1 MAKSSIQGLLKT
13 IGPGILFAGAAIG
26 GSHLIQSTRAG
37 ANYGFDLLII
47 VVLVNLFKYPFFEF
61 GHRYA
66 HATGKNLID
75 GYRQI
80 GLWAVSLFFIMLA
93 VLNIVNVAAVCFVT
107 ASLLEYT
114 ISLLFSVVVDHD
126 ILTPMLLVA
135 VTAVSIIGKYK
146 ALDLIVK
153 IMIVVLSISTLAAFI
168 LAASNGMQAIEGYQ
182 HKEIL
187 TGAGVM
193 FIIALMGW
201 MPSPI
206 ELSVWTSIWSN
217 EKKALTGYKPKW
229 RETMTDFHIGYVG
242 TTIMAILFLG
252 LGAFVM
258 YGQNIEFAQSG
269 VKFSEQLISVYGKT
283 LGQWSAP
290 LIAIVALVTM
300 LSTSFTCMDAYPK
313 SVDLSLKNIFNSF
326 KSFGNKSY
334 YTIQLITIVSAYFII
349 ELFIEDMKGMLDVA
363 TVISFLA
370 APVFAVLNFAVV
382 RRKDFPIEYRPKQWL
397 VTLSW
402 LGIIF
407 LSGFSILYLLTRY
420 GVLEY

>member
-1 MAKSSIQGLLKT
+1 
-13 IGPGILFAGAAIG
+13 
-26 GSHLIQSTRAG
+26 
-37 ANYGFDLLII
+37 
-47 VVLVNLFKYPFFEF
+47 
-61 GHRYA
+61 
-66 HATGKNLID
+66 
-75 GYRQI
+75 
-80 GLWAVSLFFIMLA
+80 
-93 VLNIVNVAAVCFVT
+93 
-107 ASLLEYT
+107 
-114 ISLLFSVVVDHD
+114 
-126 ILTPMLLVA
+126 
-135 VTAVSIIGKYK
+135 
-146 ALDLIVK
+146 
-153 IMIVVLSISTLAAFI
+153 
-168 LAASNGMQAIEGYQ
+168 
-182 HKEIL
+182 
-187 TGAGVM
+187 M

>member
-182 HKEIL
+182 HKEN
-187 TGAGVM
+187 
-193 FIIALMGW
+193 
-201 MPSPI
+201 PYRS
-206 ELSVWTSIWSN
+206 
-217 EKKALTGYKPKW
+217 
-229 RETMTDFHIGYVG
+229 RCYVYHCIDG
-242 TTIMAILFLG
+242 
-252 LGAFVM
+252 
-258 YGQNIEFAQSG
+258 
-269 VKFSEQLISVYGKT
+269 
-283 LGQWSAP
+283 
-290 LIAIVALVTM
+290 
-300 LSTSFTCMDAYPK
+300 MDALADRTF
-313 SVDLSLKNIFNSF
+313 SMDIDL
-326 KSFGNKSY
+326 
-334 YTIQLITIVSAYFII
+334 V
-349 ELFIEDMKGMLDVA
+349 E
-363 TVISFLA
+363 
-370 APVFAVLNFAVV
+370 
-382 RRKDFPIEYRPKQWL
+382 
-397 VTLSW
+397 
-402 LGIIF
+402 
-407 LSGFSILYLLTRY
+407 
-420 GVLEY
+420 